1 VGLRAIVARLPKVG
15 RRRRRRRQPQ
25 PDRQVRQDRQDRVT
39 ILYEPNHDGD
49 ADPGEVVWGWVPY
62 EDDPTQGKDRPIVV
76 IGRWGHDLAG
86 VPLTSKH
93 RPGDPD
99 RIAVGTG
106 AWDPDR
112 RESYACLDRVLR
124 LDAAQVRREG
134 SALDARRFRVVVDAL
149 TARRSGR

>member
-1 VGLRAIVARLPKVG
+1 VGLRGIVARLPKIG
-15 RRRRRRRQPQ
+15 ARRRGRA
-25 PDRQVRQDRQDRVT
+25 PDRIT
-39 ILYEPNHDGD
+39 ILYEPDHDGD

-124 LDAAQVRREG
+124 LESAQVRREG

-149 TARRSGR
+149 TARQGQR